1 MRTFEKQ
8 MHCKG
13 KHCTYF
19 DVIDAKCLWF
29 LGVS

>member
-13 KHCTYF
+13 KHCT
-19 DVIDAKCLWF
+19 
-29 LGVS
+29 